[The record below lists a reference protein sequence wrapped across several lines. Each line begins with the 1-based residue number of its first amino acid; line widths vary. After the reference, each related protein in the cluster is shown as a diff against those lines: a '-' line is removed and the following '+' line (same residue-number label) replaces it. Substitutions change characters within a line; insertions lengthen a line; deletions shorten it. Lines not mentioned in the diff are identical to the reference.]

1 MQAQNSNACHFMQDV
16 TLCKG
21 VPLYV
26 AAMTQFFTNEKTI
39 NNSSV

>member
-26 AAMTQFFTNEKTI
+26 AAMTQFLLMKKKQ
-39 NNSSV
+39 